1 MRENLSVRKIFERS
15 VYECV
20 RNKIIES
27 SPVCSFTLM
36 SSSEYS
42 FILVFFLQILIES
55 LFVCILIFFCK
66 RDIER
71 N

>member
-27 SPVCSFTLM
+27 TLVCSFTL
-36 SSSEYS
+36 SSSPEYS
-42 FILVFFLQILIES
+42 FILVLFFYNIDRVSFCLHPD
-55 LFVCILIFFCK
+55 LFL
-66 RDIER
+66 
-71 N
+71 